1 MIKWLKNLL
10 KLNKEKKEE
19 KHVITIDTVLEWTVY
34 IEEYGA

>member
-10 KLNKEKKEE
+10 KLNKEKKET
-19 KHVITIDTVLEWTVY
+19 VVTIDTVLEWTVY